1 MVKEPEDALLEKKET
16 INYIR
21 CVANTVYGKKDRNL

>member
-1 MVKEPEDALLEKKET
+1 MVKEPEDALLEKET

-21 CVANTVYGKKDRNL
+21 CVANTVYGKKDRYL